1 MMNAT
6 SECSFLLYFFDFLAQ
21 LVCFSL
27 KGYRVRV
34 ETLLT
39 KADLI
44 QGLVTRGS
52 LLSGEYSQ
60 GFGWGSSG

>member
-1 MMNAT
+1 MND
-6 SECSFLLYFFDFLAQ
+6 EGSFLLYFLDFLAQ
-21 LVCFSL
+21 FVSFSL

-44 QGLVTRGS
+44 QGLVTQGS

-60 GFGWGSSG
+60 GFGRGSSG